1 MNQGQPP
8 PWHASRQHLA
18 RVLQTLQSEN
28 KPIHQN
34 EIKAPQQH
42 ENVAQQV
49 QSRIAAVRNALLAA
63 PVRLAQLDGAS
74 KCTDGSAA
82 TPRSTSTEAIHLH
95 ASANALSDAGGG
107 SFERA
112 AAAVAA
118 QSVYS
123 DAIAAHNQLDFA
135 AALPLFKLAG
145 EAGHSASCAYLALYF
160 IEGRAVERNSQQ
172 AWKWAC
178 RGAEM
183 NDADSMGLKAR

>member
-1 MNQGQPP
+1 MSQGQP

-49 QSRIAAVRNALLAA
+49 QLRIAAVRNALLAA
-63 PVRLAQLDGAS
+63 PVRLALDGAS

-82 TPRSTSTEAIHLH
+82 TPRSASTEAIHLH
-95 ASANALSDAGGG
+95 VSASVLSDAGGG

-118 QSVYS
+118 QSIFV
-123 DAIAAHNQLDFA
+123 DAVAAHNQLDFA
-135 AALPLFKLAG
+135 AAQPLFKLAG